1 MFNSWTWYI
10 LFNIITRVHFK
21 QRVKLNNT
29 DKYDKVF
36 IDSFSVDKAKLEK
49 NLEYNS
55 ISQWD
60 SVGHM
65 SMVAALEEAFDIVLE
80 MDDIIDF
87 SSYKAG
93 KEILK
98 KYKINIT

>member
-1 MFNSWTWYI
+1 MKEKTS
-10 LFNIITRVHFK
+10 
-21 QRVKLNNT
+21 

-36 IDSFSVDKAKLEK
+36 MKSFKIKKDKLKKLK
-49 NLEYNS
+49 YNS

-65 SMVAALEEAFDIVLE
+65 SMIGSLEEAFDITLE

-87 SSYKAG
+87 SSYEFG
-93 KEILK
+93 KKILK
-98 KYKINIT
+98 KYKIKI

>member
-1 MFNSWTWYI
+1 MNSE
-10 LFNIITRVHFK
+10 
-21 QRVKLNNT
+21 
-29 DKYDKVF
+29 KYDKVF
-36 IDSFSVDKAKLEK
+36 IDCFSVDKAKLQK

-55 ISQWD
+55 IPEWD

-65 SMVAALEEAFDIVLE
+65 TMIAALEEAFDIVFE

-87 SSYKAG
+87 SSYKVG

-98 KYKINIT
+98 KYKVNIS